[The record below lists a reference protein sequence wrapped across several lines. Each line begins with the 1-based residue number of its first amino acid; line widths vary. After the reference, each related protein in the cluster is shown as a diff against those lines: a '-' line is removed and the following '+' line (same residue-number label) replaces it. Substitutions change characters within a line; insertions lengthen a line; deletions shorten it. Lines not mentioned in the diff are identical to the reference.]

1 MKKIIYT
8 DLNNNFCL
16 VTPSNKYINDLEFV
30 ASKSVPKGC
39 EYFIVNDEDIP
50 KEQEFFDAFRI
61 EKKEQNVSVVVDV
74 NKAKEIWI
82 NHYRIARTPLL
93 ASLDVAFMRAVET
106 ANTSLQQEIA
116 AKKQALRDVTKTEL
130 PDTLE
135 GIKNTWPEI
144 LGNKPV

>member
-39 EYFIVNDEDIP
+39 EYFIISNDSIP
-50 KEQEFFDAFRI
+50 KEQEFFEAFCI
-61 EKKEQNVSVVVDV
+61 EKKEQKVSVIV
-74 NKAKEIWI
+74 NIDKAKEIWLD
-82 NHYRIARTPLL
+82 HYRRARTPLL
-93 ASLDVAFMRAVET
+93 ASLDVDFMRAVESNNT
-106 ANTSLQQEIA
+106 ALQKEIA
-116 AKKQALRDVTKTEL
+116 TKKQALRDVTKTEL
-130 PDTLE
+130 PDSLE

-144 LGNKPV
+144 LGKKPF